1 MKLRSEKTDFMKFAI
16 LLAVFII
23 IGVLSVAAQNT
34 ANLGFYTKS
43 TQINTSGL
51 YVLGGWAVANIAGGA
66 IGWANSTG
74 SAKYFHQMNVF
85 WNTVN
90 LGIAGFA
97 LYNNL
102 NTDISLLSADEMLS
116 KHTKTENLY
125 LINAGLDVVYI
136 GTGLLLKHFSTTNPN
151 KQDLLKGYGNSVIL
165 QGSFLMAFDLIMWGI
180 QRNHRLDFLKNT
192 EFSFLQFEN
201 FSQLAVVIR
210 F

>member
-1 MKLRSEKTDFMKFAI
+1 MKVTFLTT
-16 LLAVFII
+16 LLVIAAFSLVYSQE
-23 IGVLSVAAQNT
+23 IGA
-34 ANLGFYTKS
+34 GDFYTTS
-43 TQINTSGL
+43 TKINTTGM

-66 IGWANSTG
+66 VGWANSTG
-74 SAKYFHQMNVF
+74 SAKYFHQMNLF

-102 NTDISLLSADEMLS
+102 TDDISLLSSDEMLL

-136 GTGLLLKHFSTTNPN
+136 GTGFLLKHLSVSNLN
-151 KQDLLKGYGNSVIL
+151 KQDLLKGYGNSIIL
-165 QGSFLMAFDLIMWGI
+165 QGGFLMIFDLIMWGI
-180 QRNHRLDFLKNT
+180 QRNHRLDFLNGA
-192 EFSFLQFEN
+192 EFSFIQQEN
-201 FSQLAVVIR
+201 FSQIAIMLR

>member
-1 MKLRSEKTDFMKFAI
+1 MKQLLLIISILLTGTYPIFGQDAEMTDFYI
-16 LLAVFII
+16 
-23 IGVLSVAAQNT
+23 
-34 ANLGFYTKS
+34 KS
-43 TQINTSGL
+43 NQINTTGM
-51 YVLGGWAVANIAGGA
+51 YVLGGWAVSNLAGGA

-102 NTDISLLSADEMLS
+102 YADINLLSVDEMLS
-116 KHTKTENLY
+116 KHIKTENLY

-136 GTGLLLKHFSTTNPN
+136 GTGFLLKHFSTTSPN

-165 QGSFLMAFDLIMWGI
+165 QGGFLMAFDLIMWGI
-180 QRNHRLDFLKNT
+180 QRNHRLELLKNA
-192 EFSFLQFEN
+192 EFSFMQYEN
-201 FSQLAVVIR
+201 FSQLAVV
-210 F
+210 FHF

>member
-1 MKLRSEKTDFMKFAI
+1 MRAVI
-16 LLAVFII
+16 LTLLFVFIAFSM
-23 IGVLSVAAQNT
+23 VFAQEIE
-34 ANLGFYTKS
+34 AIDFYKKS
-43 TQINTSGL
+43 NQINTTGM

-66 IGWANSTG
+66 IGWANSNG

-85 WNTVN
+85 WNSVN

-102 NTDISLLSADEMLS
+102 NTDISLLSSEEMLS
-116 KHTKTENLY
+116 KHIKTENLY

-136 GTGLLLKHFSTTNPN
+136 GTGFLLKHLSTKNLN

-165 QGSFLMAFDLIMWGI
+165 QGGFLMAFDMIMWGI
-180 QRNHRLDFLKNT
+180 QRNHRFNFLKNA
-192 EFSFLQFEN
+192 EFSFLQFDN
-201 FSQLAVVIR
+201 FSQLTVVFR

>member
-1 MKLRSEKTDFMKFAI
+1 MLKQLILIISILLIGTYPIFGQDAAMTDFYI
-16 LLAVFII
+16 
-23 IGVLSVAAQNT
+23 
-34 ANLGFYTKS
+34 KS
-43 TQINTSGL
+43 NQINTTGM
-51 YVLGGWAVANIAGGA
+51 YILGGWAVSNIAGGA

-102 NTDISLLSADEMLS
+102 NADISLLSADEMLS
-116 KHTKTENLY
+116 KHIKTENLY

-136 GTGLLLKHFSTTNPN
+136 GTGFLLKHFSTKNLN

-165 QGSFLMAFDLIMWGI
+165 QGGFLMAFDLIMWGI
-180 QRNHRLDFLKNT
+180 QRNHRLEFLKNT
-192 EFSFLQFEN
+192 EFSFLQFDN
-201 FSQLAVVIR
+201 FSQLAIVIH

>member
-1 MKLRSEKTDFMKFAI
+1 MKQSLLFISLLMVGILPIFGQDAEMTDFY
-16 LLAVFII
+16 L
-23 IGVLSVAAQNT
+23 
-34 ANLGFYTKS
+34 KS
-43 TQINTSGL
+43 NQINTSGM

-90 LGIAGFA
+90 LSIAGFA

-102 NTDISLLSADEMLS
+102 SSDISLLSADEMLS
-116 KHTKTENLY
+116 KHIKTENLY

-136 GTGLLLKHFSTTNPN
+136 GTGFLLKHLSTIKPN
-151 KQDLLKGYGNSVIL
+151 KKDLLKGYGNSIVL
-165 QGSFLMAFDLIMWGI
+165 QGGFLMVFDLAMWAV
-180 QRNHRLDFLKNT
+180 QRNHRLDFLRNA
-192 EFSFLQFEN
+192 EFSIIQNEN
-201 FSQLAVVIR
+201 FSQLVVLIH

>member
-1 MKLRSEKTDFMKFAI
+1 MKVTFLTT
-16 LLAVFII
+16 LLVIAAFSLVFSQE
-23 IGVLSVAAQNT
+23 IGA
-34 ANLGFYTKS
+34 GDFYTTS
-43 TQINTSGL
+43 TKINTTGM

-74 SAKYFHQMNVF
+74 SAKYFHQMNLF

-102 NTDISLLSADEMLS
+102 TDDISLMSSDEMLL

-136 GTGLLLKHFSTTNPN
+136 GTGFLLKHLSVGNLN
-151 KQDLLKGYGNSVIL
+151 KQDLLKGYGNSIIL
-165 QGSFLMAFDLIMWGI
+165 QGGFLMIFDLIMWGI
-180 QRNHRLDFLKNT
+180 QRNHRLDFLNGA
-192 EFSFLQFEN
+192 EFSFIQQEN
-201 FSQLAVVIR
+201 FSQIAIMLR

>member
-1 MKLRSEKTDFMKFAI
+1 MKQS
-16 LLAVFII
+16 LLIFSLLI
-23 IGVLSVAAQNT
+23 IGVLPIFGQDSGMT
-34 ANLGFYTKS
+34 DFYINS
-43 TQINTSGL
+43 NQINTSGM

-66 IGWANSTG
+66 IGWANSNG

-97 LYNNL
+97 LYNSF
-102 NTDISLLSADEMLS
+102 NTDISMLSADEMLS
-116 KHTKTENLY
+116 KHIKTENLY

-136 GTGLLLKHFSTTNPN
+136 GTGFLLKHLSTKNLN

-165 QGSFLMAFDLIMWGI
+165 QGGFLMAFDLIMWGI
-180 QRNHRLDFLKNT
+180 QRNHRLEFLKNT
-192 EFSFLQFEN
+192 EFSFLQFDN
-201 FSQLAVVIR
+201 FSQLAIVIR

>member
-1 MKLRSEKTDFMKFAI
+1 MRAVI
-16 LLAVFII
+16 LTLLFVFITFSM
-23 IGVLSVAAQNT
+23 VFAQEIE
-34 ANLGFYTKS
+34 AIDFYKQS
-43 TQINTSGL
+43 NQINTTGM

-66 IGWANSTG
+66 IGWANSNG

-116 KHTKTENLY
+116 KHIKTENLY
-125 LINAGLDVVYI
+125 LINTGLDVVYI
-136 GTGLLLKHFSTTNPN
+136 GTGFLLKHLSTTKKN
-151 KQDLLKGYGNSVIL
+151 KQDLLKGYGNSIIL
-165 QGSFLMAFDLIMWGI
+165 QGGFLMVFDLAMWAV
-180 QRNHRLDFLKNT
+180 QRNHRLDFLKNADL
-192 EFSFLQFEN
+192 SFMQYEN
-201 FSQLAVVIR
+201 FSQLAVVIQ

>member
-1 MKLRSEKTDFMKFAI
+1 MRTAI
-16 LLAVFII
+16 LTLLFVIVAFSMVF
-23 IGVLSVAAQNT
+23 AQEIEVID
-34 ANLGFYTKS
+34 FYKKS
-43 TQINTSGL
+43 NQINTTGM
-51 YVLGGWAVANIAGGA
+51 YVLGGWAVTNIAGGA
-66 IGWANSTG
+66 IGWANSNG

-102 NTDISLLSADEMLS
+102 NADISMLSADEMLS
-116 KHTKTENLY
+116 KHIKTENLY

-136 GTGLLLKHFSTTNPN
+136 GTGFLLKHFSTTKPN

-165 QGSFLMAFDLIMWGI
+165 QGGFLMAFDLVMWAV
-180 QRNHRLDFLKNT
+180 QRNHRLNFLKNT
-192 EFSFLQFEN
+192 EFSFMQYEN
-201 FSQLAVVIR
+201 FSQLAVVIH

>member
-1 MKLRSEKTDFMKFAI
+1 MKLIFLTLLFVLCTFSLVFAQEIEIIDFYK
-16 LLAVFII
+16 
-23 IGVLSVAAQNT
+23 
-34 ANLGFYTKS
+34 KS
-43 TQINTSGL
+43 NQINSTGM

-66 IGWANSTG
+66 IGWASSTG
-74 SAKYFHQMNVF
+74 SAKYFHQMNLF

-102 NTDISLLSADEMLS
+102 TDDISLLSSDEMLL

-136 GTGLLLKHFSTTNPN
+136 GTGFLLKHLSVSNLN
-151 KQDLLKGYGNSVIL
+151 KQDLLKGYGNSIIL
-165 QGSFLMAFDLIMWGI
+165 QGGFLMIFDLIMWGI
-180 QRNHRLDFLKNT
+180 QRNHRLDFLNGA
-192 EFSFLQFEN
+192 EFSFIQQEN
-201 FSQLAVVIR
+201 FSQIAIMLR

>member
-1 MKLRSEKTDFMKFAI
+1 MKVTFLTT
-16 LLAVFII
+16 LLVI
-23 IGVLSVAAQNT
+23 AAFSLVYSQEI
-34 ANLGFYTKS
+34 AAGDFYTTS
-43 TQINTSGL
+43 TKINTTGM

-66 IGWANSTG
+66 VGWANSTG
-74 SAKYFHQMNVF
+74 SAKYFHQMNLF

-102 NTDISLLSADEMLS
+102 TDDISLLSSDEMLL

-136 GTGLLLKHFSTTNPN
+136 GTGFLLKHLSVSNLN
-151 KQDLLKGYGNSVIL
+151 KQDLLKGYGNSIIL
-165 QGSFLMAFDLIMWGI
+165 QGGFLMIFDLIMWGI
-180 QRNHRLDFLKNT
+180 QRNHRLDFLNGA
-192 EFSFLQFEN
+192 EFSFIQQEN
-201 FSQLAVVIR
+201 FSQIAIMLR